1 MSSAIPARIYM
12 ESGIVVSGCGGMAQ
26 EIRRKIGPFVIHK
39 ELALGRA
46 RYCVTAPCGSTL
58 GFYRRMREAVSAANT
73 FSPLIKDP
81 CASTLEGLFGTI
93 EEARSAWDAT
103 RALRSH

>member
-1 MSSAIPARIYM
+1 
-12 ESGIVVSGCGGMAQ
+12 
-26 EIRRKIGPFVIHK
+26 
-39 ELALGRA
+39 
-46 RYCVTAPCGSTL
+46 
-58 GFYRRMREAVSAANT
+58 MREAVSAANT

-103 RALRSH
+103 RALRRH